1 MKVVAFLPA
10 KGSSERIESKNLK
23 LLDGKPLFLHTL
35 EKLVEC
41 DFIDEVYLDSEADE
55 VLDLAPYLNYQRLKR
70 DPALANNKTDGH
82 QMFYNEVRQ
91 VEADIYIQILGTS
104 PFIKKETIKKGVEI
118 LKNHDE
124 YDSVVLVKR
133 EKQYTWNEEG
143 PNYDK
148 NHIPNSKDLQD
159 TVIETMGLYMVRSDY
174 AHSMKKRI
182 GDRPY
187 LLEADA
193 IEAVD
198 VNYPD
203 DFYLAEMVARGKHQD
218 EVREFAVLA
227 NHLSSPLLSDT
238 LYDLGYKNQVIV
250 GMLENI
256 PTKRILGRA
265 NTLKIRKLND
275 GEDFRGIYK
284 GLETYNAIREGEV
297 IMVENE
303 CSDHAYFGDLNC
315 NLSIRS
321 GAVATVVDG
330 VTRDI
335 NKVSDF
341 GYPVFAK
348 GYCCC
353 DVRGL
358 ATVES
363 HQKEIVVGGVRVC
376 PGDLIFGDNCGV
388 VVIPRAIEREVLG
401 KALNAISTEKSVVKK
416 IIGKVDAYTIYE
428 EEGAF

>member
-10 KGSSERIESKNLK
+10 KGSSERIESKNVK

-41 DFIDEVYLDSEADE
+41 DFIDEVYLDSEADS
-55 VLDLAPYLNYQRLKR
+55 VLELAPYLNYKRLKR

-82 QMFYNEVRQ
+82 QMFYNEVKQ

-118 LKNHDE
+118 LKKHEE

-133 EKQYTWNEEG
+133 EKQYTWNEKG

-148 NHIPNSKDLQD
+148 NHIPNSKDLPD
-159 TVIETMGLYMVRSDY
+159 SLIETMGLYIVRSDY
-174 AHSMKKRI
+174 AKKMKKRI
-182 GDRPY
+182 GDKPY
-187 LLEADA
+187 LLDAEA

-218 EVREFAVLA
+218 EVRKFAVLA

-238 LYDLGYKNQVIV
+238 LYDMGYKNQVITGLV
-250 GMLENI
+250 ENI
-256 PTKRILGRA
+256 RTKKILGRA
-265 NTLKIRKLND
+265 NTLKIRKLNK

-303 CSDHAYFGDLNC
+303 CPDHAYFGDLNC

-335 NKVSDF
+335 NKVTEF

-363 HQKEIVVGGVRVC
+363 HQKEIMLSGVKVC
-376 PGDLIFGDNCGV
+376 PGDLVFGDNCGV
-388 VVIPRAIEREVLG
+388 VVIPKAIERQVLG
-401 KALNAISTEKSVVKK
+401 KALKALRTEKTVVDK
-416 IIGKVDAYTIYE
+416 IINNIDAYTIYE